1 MLSVPG
7 SPAPLSPSF
16 LEYRLNIIQKH
27 HLEII
32 FGDPS
37 KKLYFHKLFVCFS
50 AGTKND
56 TIPQDETNESF
67 KGLTNGRTWRGSF
80 SVELLCWP
88 VRFLFLTPSHFVFY
102 LLPPFKFAPTLTRS
116 VWSAFY
122 YDRAS
127 RDARALRF
135 VWDTLCCV
143 NFFCWNFCWFFCHS
157 KIYSLLLTSCAGTL
171 FVTLWSCHF
180 QGQMIEIDI
189 TCWSFCGILSNWFWP
204 SIQKKSNYYIII
216 LYIIITRGIVLKH
229 SIFLYV
235 LFFAVFLLLLL
246 EAELFVRLN
255 FSLIKVRREVP
266 ALSIPVSCL
275 TESWHTV
282 AINIYSQSLIF
293 QLSDTVKSVSLW
305 CTT

>member
-1 MLSVPG
+1 MTFSRLWHFILRLGGHEMEVKKFLGTRFWWWAVINNKRVPFWFLLPLSAFRWFLLPALSVPG

-102 LLPPFKFAPTLTRS
+102 LLPPFKFAPNLTRS
-116 VWSAFY
+116 AWSVFY
-122 YDRAS
+122 YERAS
-127 RDARALRF
+127 RDAQALRF

-143 NFFCWNFCWFFCHS
+143 IFFCWNFCWFFCHS
-157 KIYSLLLTSCAGTL
+157 KIYSLLLTSCAGIL

-204 SIQKKSNYYIII
+204 SIQKKSNY
-216 LYIIITRGIVLKH
+216 
-229 SIFLYV
+229 S
-235 LFFAVFLLLLL
+235 
-246 EAELFVRLN
+246 N
-255 FSLIKVRREVP
+255 
-266 ALSIPVSCL
+266 LS
-275 TESWHTV
+275 
-282 AINIYSQSLIF
+282 
-293 QLSDTVKSVSLW
+293 
-305 CTT
+305 